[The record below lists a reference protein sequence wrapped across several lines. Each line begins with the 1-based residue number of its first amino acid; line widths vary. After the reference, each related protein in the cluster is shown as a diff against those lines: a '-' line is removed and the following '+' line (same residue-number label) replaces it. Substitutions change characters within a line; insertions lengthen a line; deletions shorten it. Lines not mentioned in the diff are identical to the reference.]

1 MTLFGI
7 GLGTILLGGM
17 AACAPGRRRAVRER
31 LFRGAAMAGCALAL
45 WPALS
50 VLVAASSG
58 GNRETPP
65 NANAWFGIDALSA
78 WFLLAVLSPAPRSPP
93 SAFPTLRPSGSIAR
107 RESPTCSWRSSSLH
121 SRVS

>member
-78 WFLLAVLSPAPRSPP
+78 WFLLAVGGGFALGRGFDALVRWLRRPR
-93 SAFPTLRPSGSIAR
+93 ASGPRGS
-107 RESPTCSWRSSSLH
+107 
-121 SRVS
+121 